1 MSLPPVRKR
10 KNYSDISSDDLVF
23 ALFYDRIAPRDALSE
38 QGEQPIGDVAADRDR
53 WERKAI
59 KALKQG
65 KPASVRFESAAIPE
79 PEQAR
84 IRAALAQARDVAAV
98 KAAFAEDT
106 DALIDQEWDAA
117 LEWAK
122 GATANG

>member
-10 KNYSDISSDDLVF
+10 KDYSDISSDDLVF
-23 ALFYDRIAPRDALSE
+23 ALFYDRIAPPDVFSE
-38 QGEQPIGDVAADRDR
+38 RGEQPTTAIKAADLDR

-59 KALKQG
+59 KAVRQG
-65 KPASVRFESAAIPE
+65 RPASVRFESAAIDAA
-79 PEQAR
+79 EQER
-84 IRAALAQARDVAAV
+84 IRAALVQARDVAAV
-98 KAAFAEDT
+98 KAAFAEDA

-122 GATANG
+122 EVQGE

>member
-1 MSLPPVRKR
+1 MLSIDKFIWNPEDIRLVRHDPASPL
-10 KNYSDISSDDLVF
+10 NH
-23 ALFYDRIAPRDALSE
+23 DRH
-38 QGEQPIGDVAADRDR
+38 AADLDR

-59 KALKQG
+59 KAVKAG
-65 KPASVRFESAAIPE
+65 RKATVPFTSAAIPE
-79 PEQAR
+79 SEQER

-98 KAAFAEDT
+98 KAAFAEDA

-122 GATANG
+122 EVQGE